1 MAQKTSAHAHLS
13 DPPLVVENFS
23 SARRFWPSI
32 VRKGKET
39 NAFHSLKHCVRMN
52 DVLMDTA
59 HTFLPSQKYSE
70 FVVINAQE
78 GFQEDVEEPGPVGD
92 GGEGG
97 GRRDGDDDATQPPL
111 IAIDA
116 EMSHEQAQ
124 EAGTLRR

>member
-1 MAQKTSAHAHLS
+1 M
-13 DPPLVVENFS
+13 
-23 SARRFWPSI
+23 
-32 VRKGKET
+32 RKGKET

-97 GRRDGDDDATQPPL
+97 GRHDGDDDATQPPL